1 MSKEILFEKMNNE
14 LNIVYRYLLS
24 KGVPHTDA
32 EDAVQEAAY
41 RYLRYVDSIKSPN
54 VRNWLIRVSIN
65 YYYDQCRKNK
75 KYIFNFDEKINEEES
90 SDLPE
95 MILLAKERIDEFNK
109 LLLRLK
115 PLYAELLLLKYQ
127 SNLSYAEI
135 SKVLGMSNST
145 IKNNL
150 FRARKKFMK
159 LYEEAYYEKGK

>member
-1 MSKEILFEKMNNE
+1 MPKNTLFEEINSE
-14 LNIVYRYLLS
+14 LNMVYRYLLS
-24 KGVPHTDA
+24 KGIPYADA

-41 RYLRYVDSIKSPN
+41 RYLRYVDSIKSSN

-65 YYYDQCRKNK
+65 CYYDQYRKNK
-75 KYIFNFDEKINEEES
+75 KYIFDFDEAIDQEES

-95 MILLAKERIDEFNK
+95 MILLAKERKDEFNK

-115 PLYAELLLLKYQ
+115 PLHAELLLLKYQ
-127 SNLSYAEI
+127 SNLSYVEI
-135 SKVLGMSNST
+135 SEVLGISIST

-159 LYEEAYYEKGK
+159 LYKEEYYGQEE